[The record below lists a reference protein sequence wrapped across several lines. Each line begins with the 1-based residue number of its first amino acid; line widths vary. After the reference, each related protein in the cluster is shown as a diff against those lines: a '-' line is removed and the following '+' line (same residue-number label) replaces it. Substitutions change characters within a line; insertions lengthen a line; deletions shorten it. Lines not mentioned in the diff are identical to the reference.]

1 MHILN
6 SCSSSYPDDTVL
18 DVDIVVE
25 FFSAVVVT
33 DDCIVVVDGAAVVDN
48 LTNDKRFDP
57 LQRFNPNS
65 LKERFSSK
73 MSLFDKRHV
82 TRI

>member
-6 SCSSSYPDDTVL
+6 SCSSSYPDGTVV

-25 FFSAVVVT
+25 IFSAVVVT
-33 DDCIVVVDGAAVVDN
+33 DDCIVVVDGAGVVDN

-65 LKERFSSK
+65 LKERFFSK
-73 MSLFDKRHV
+73 MSLFDKRCV